1 MERILE
7 TRFENGGLPSDW
19 IEPMR
24 TAAVE
29 KGILRSPSGAV
40 LNIPI
45 PGDGYEKTLIE
56 VDVETGGGGL
66 LTCSDGA
73 SAIVV
78 DLKEGAHFI
87 NHSGPGLLGEN
98 RVLLPDSGGVI
109 RVSFLFDR
117 GLLRASAEGKELV
130 SASDP
135 NAFMASSVFDLGFW
149 NDCRIHRIAAFGKG
163 RHPAVTA
170 PTQEPIPFALEMNV
184 DFFDDMVH
192 APWTEEMFFDLFAK
206 FKSWGVKRCHWI
218 YYGRRSEGWWDGAP
232 LGVADHARRT
242 MGNVGEIFPVAV
254 RAAHQHGVEIFGLIK
269 PFDMGF
275 AQHASTTHGP
285 SDLPGLDRIGGSA
298 RWIANFPVRHREWV
312 IARKPGCFGEAKST
326 VFTRID
332 LVKEDDGEA
341 GFSVGDIHLYISD
354 DNLTYRLYEGPCAR
368 EEVIEERPIWEH
380 TSSGGRPTSEVRRS
394 RVMRLSGLAISQK
407 FFVLHVVS
415 RRRSFKNTL
424 VNLIHIF
431 GENGEERLVTYGI
444 VARGGAHEITENVSA
459 VTPELDFRKY
469 GVQFD
474 LQPGT
479 PSSLFPGYD
488 PISAAYTLD
497 SGDGLIAVA
506 AGKDDGTL
514 AAMSPA
520 FPEVRAWWLS
530 WVQDCLD
537 AGADGIELRV
547 RNHHS
552 HLTWGEF
559 GFERPVRD
567 QFLEKHGID
576 IWATDDFDKV
586 EWARLRGEYYS
597 AFYREAKELAG
608 EYGKPLGLHISL
620 TNNTGPLG
628 SSAMN
633 IHWDWQGWL
642 EEGLADSITLKE
654 IMPGSRF
661 AREVMEKAAARNVPV
676 IYAPYANDLW
686 LRPKGE
692 EICRSWIEIAR
703 RSGCAGYQFYE
714 CAAVIR
720 GSKDG
725 QLKVSQPALAN
736 VLQKE
741 FMVEARLVDS
751 STSGAPSIV

>member
-24 TAAVE
+24 TASVE
-29 KGILRSPSGAV
+29 EGILRSPSGAV

-45 PGDGYEKTLIE
+45 PGDGYETTLIE
-56 VDVETGGGGL
+56 VDVEMGGGGL

-78 DLKEGAHFI
+78 DLKKGAHFI

-117 GLLRASAEGKELV
+117 GLLRASAEGRELV
-130 SASDP
+130 AAADP
-135 NAFMASSVFDLGFW
+135 NAFVASSIFDLGFW
-149 NDCRIHRIAAFGKG
+149 NDCRIHRIAVFGG
-163 RHPAVTA
+163 GLSSAVTA
-170 PTQEPIPFALEMNV
+170 STQEPIAFALEMNV

-192 APWTEEMFFDLFAK
+192 APWKEEMFFDLFAK

-242 MGNVGEIFPVAV
+242 MDNVGEIFPTAA
-254 RAAHQHGVEIFGLIK
+254 RAAHHHGIEIFGLIK

-275 AQHASTTHGP
+275 AQHASP
-285 SDLPGLDRIGGSA
+285 DASNASGLARIGGPV
-298 RWIANFPVRHREWV
+298 RWIADFPARHREWV
-312 IARKPGCFGEAKST
+312 IARKPGCFGEAQST
-326 VFTRID
+326 IFTRID
-332 LVKEDDGEA
+332 LVKEDADEA
-341 GFSVGDIHLYISD
+341 GFSVADVQLYISD
-354 DNLTYRLYEGPCAR
+354 DNQTYRLYEGPVSR
-368 EEVIEERPIWEH
+368 EEVIEDYPVWEH
-380 TSSGGRPTSEVRRS
+380 TSSGGRPTGNVRQS
-394 RVMRLSGLAISQK
+394 RVMRLNGLAISQK
-407 FFVLHVVS
+407 FVVVHVAS
-415 RRRSFKNTL
+415 RGRSFKNTL

-444 VARGGAHEITENVSA
+444 VARGGEHEITENVSA
-459 VTPELDFRKY
+459 VTPEIDFRKY

-488 PISAAYTLD
+488 PISAPYTLD
-497 SGDGLIAVA
+497 AGDGLIAIT

-530 WVQDCLD
+530 WVQDCLN

-559 GFERPVRD
+559 GFEAPVRD
-567 QFLEKHGID
+567 RFLALHGVD
-576 IWATDDFDKV
+576 IWETDDFDKL
-586 EWARLRGEYYS
+586 EWARLRGEDYTT
-597 AFYREAKELAG
+597 FCREARELAG
-608 EYGKPLGLHISL
+608 KYGKPLGLHVSL
-620 TNNTGPLG
+620 TNNCGPQG

-633 IHWDWQGWL
+633 IHWDWRGWL
-642 EEGLADSITLKE
+642 AEGLADSITLKE
-654 IMPGSRF
+654 IMPGTRF
-661 AREVMEKAAARNVPV
+661 AREVMNCAAERSVSV

-692 EICRSWIEIAR
+692 EICRQWIDLAR
-703 RSGCAGYQFYE
+703 RAGCAGYQFYE

-720 GSKDG
+720 GTKEG
-725 QLKVSQPALAN
+725 ELKVSQPALAA
-736 VLQKE
+736 VLREE
-741 FMVEARLVDS
+741 F
-751 STSGAPSIV
+751 APEPSLTESR